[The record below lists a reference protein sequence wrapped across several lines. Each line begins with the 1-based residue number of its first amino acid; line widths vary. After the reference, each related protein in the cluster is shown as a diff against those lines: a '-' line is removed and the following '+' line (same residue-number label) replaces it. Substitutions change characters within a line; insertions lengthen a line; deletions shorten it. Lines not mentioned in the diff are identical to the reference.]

1 MTFNHSMKEK
11 LAKIMLQAALAGYQ
25 HLSEQYQRTKAIV
38 KDASDYDLFDMVK
51 LHPTIHLTRL
61 LATIELLQRGYLLSE
76 IQAVSKD
83 PL

>member
-1 MTFNHSMKEK
+1 MKLNHSMKEH
-11 LAKIMLQAALAGYQ
+11 LAKIMLQAALAGYH

-51 LHPTIHLTRL
+51 SHPAIHLTRL
-61 LATIELLQRGYLLSE
+61 LATVELMQRGYLLSE
-76 IQAVSKD
+76 IHAVSKD